1 MSCVYFLVQRHSP
14 VPHQRHSPISQ
25 RHSPIQQRHSPIQK
39 RHSPVPQRRS
49 PVLQRLS
56 PDMHRRSPLPELS
69 DGPASYSC
77 RPTSHHLGQFPGK
90 TQLLWSS
97 RSIGLSTAPT
107 VHSGPGVHFA
117 ETSTICRQLPQAA
130 TATTTAT
137 WRKPAHVSSKT
148 GLSVRGWRRWGFGW
162 ISTAV
167 QGAVFPPLGYVPLAF
182 RAQPS
187 TLHPSPQPPHLRG
200 WGGVVLPSSHQ
211 SSANMGVLSP
221 LSSSRGPASCS
232 AFPIPSRPNTLSC
245 HPPGYLHAE
254 HAQSW
259 PSINV
264 SRNNIQWPENL
275 PRLIGNVPVI
285 TFLQNLMLLL
295 ARFLTISKW
304 NV

>member
-1 MSCVYFLVQRHSP
+1 MSYVYFLVQRHSP

-25 RHSPIQQRHSPIQK
+25 RHSPIQQCHSPIQK
-39 RHSPVPQRRS
+39 HHSPVPQRRS

-77 RPTSHHLGQFPGK
+77 RPTSHHLRASFQGRRSYSE
-90 TQLLWSS
+90 SS

-130 TATTTAT
+130 AATTTAT

-167 QGAVFPPLGYVPLAF
+167 QGAVFPPLGYVPTCISSP
-182 RAQPS
+182 AQHLCIYP
-187 TLHPSPQPPHLRG
+187 TAPTVLRG
-200 WGGVVLPSSHQ
+200 WGGVVLPSSYQ
-211 SSANMGVLSP
+211 SSANTGSVEP
-221 LSSSRGPASCS
+221 LIKLQR
-232 AFPIPSRPNTLSC
+232 
-245 HPPGYLHAE
+245 
-254 HAQSW
+254 
-259 PSINV
+259 
-264 SRNNIQWPENL
+264 
-275 PRLIGNVPVI
+275 PRLLFCFPHSLPVP
-285 TFLQNLMLLL
+285 TH
-295 ARFLTISKW
+295 
-304 NV
+304 